1 MAKAKAGQ
9 SFDGDKG
16 LPPAWVENWSKDNQ
30 SVDAQCVTQQ
40 SAASGRHKA
49 HLTNG

>member
-1 MAKAKAGQ
+1 MAKAKTGQ

-30 SVDAQCVTQQ
+30 SVDAQCVNATVSRQRTPQ
-40 SAASGRHKA
+40 A